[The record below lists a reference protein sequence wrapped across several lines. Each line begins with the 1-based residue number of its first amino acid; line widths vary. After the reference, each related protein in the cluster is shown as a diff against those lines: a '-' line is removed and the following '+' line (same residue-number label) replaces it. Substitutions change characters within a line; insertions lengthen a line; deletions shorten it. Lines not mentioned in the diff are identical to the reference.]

1 MSGYDSDEETKR
13 TVFGG
18 NWLAASGARTLLA
31 KTTKFVLTAA
41 HGSRSLIPTTETGG
55 AENDTVTGVVADSDS
70 DSDDGN
76 NDGDPAQQQQ
86 AADECWREVVMT
98 EREVLRGR
106 CNSGTVV
113 SEDAGRVRMR
123 VRRHSQQPARIR
135 TAVGAVAGDRAG
147 RRMVAFTQ
155 LPGRVVAGVISW
167 LPVATGL
174 AVINSCRVVRRAV
187 HRAGPGEA
195 ERVDATGAQAFTA
208 AGLDVW
214 RALVRRM
221 GWREW
226 QQRARGRERQTH
238 IAVPRSHRQLLAEL
252 SGVGTEIAAA
262 ALVATEPDVLFKA
275 VYAELNSDYC
285 ALGHGAPVVQ
295 LALDNDGRVRS
306 AQAVA
311 QRLDQLHWFGQ
322 AHFSSDSTQLNRRLA
337 TLTERFEQEYE
348 RQFRAAL
355 ATSNCS
361 QTQHISRVLSEL
373 HDGRGCVKILVDAH
387 PLFSSDNSSAAYE
400 HVRQASRNVRDPH
413 TFDVFLEALQTVIFE
428 HARVAGHVLALDTQL
443 PAAAVECFVARLFGD
458 DGLARTTLQR
468 LHEHVRTAPVGAEEH
483 GRDAVPD
490 AATRDLLYLST
501 VASVVGRLLAAAD
514 AWTQLK
520 PVGVLRARGRRCVFA
535 AFDDV
540 MSDYVLLERRVLE
553 RSYAAELALRADAAV
568 VDRAAEPR
576 FSPDLRQKQMDEY
589 CHRVLRVAEDRLG
602 MRIGDQEAT
611 DGQPHS
617 TEEQS
622 RLADAAGFTAGAPR
636 RTVVG
641 TALQNAPISI
651 DLCLNMVL
659 TNRDAVARVAVF
671 AADMQLRGQAQE
683 GVEAL
688 FSTLLRSVG
697 AHVRPAFARGVA
709 ELQTLEQ
716 AAAEGPVESTTEA
729 LGTRETTQR
738 GRFAA
743 ALQRFGELMQLGD
756 LAVQLVEMYA
766 RHPVVSTIVDVD
778 DFLHTCS
785 QERRA
790 LERAVDDGVAAGMDC
805 AIDTVL
811 RQTQAIL
818 DATQQISDF
827 HPPATRSLTLT
838 PTLACTRAVHFL
850 DETSKVLQS
859 MGRQRPVHH
868 VLMAEVAQRLFALLL
883 AHIRRFRIT
892 EPGGFQLIADLNL
905 YYGWAA
911 RSCTTDPE
919 SLRLFAALKDL
930 ANCFILAPADLRGFL
945 RDQYSRHTFDG
956 VMRAE
961 EIYDVVACRADYKDI
976 RGQVEGHCEF
986 M

>member
-1 MSGYDSDEETKR
+1 MSGYSSDEET
-13 TVFGG
+13 TQTAFGR
-18 NWLAASGARTLLA
+18 NWLAVSGARTLLD

-41 HGSRSLIPTTETGG
+41 HGSRSLIPTTETLG
-55 AENDTVTGVVADSDS
+55 ADSETATGVVADSDS
-70 DSDDGN
+70 DGDDAH
-76 NDGDPAQQQQ
+76 NDEDLIQQQR
-86 AADECWREVVMT
+86 AAEECWREVVVA

-106 CNSGTVV
+106 WNSGLVV
-113 SEDAGRVRMR
+113 GEDAGKVRMR
-123 VRRHSQQPARIR
+123 MRRLSQQPPRIR
-135 TAVGAVAGDRAG
+135 TAIGAAAGDRAG
-147 RRMVAFTQ
+147 RRTVAFTQ
-155 LPGRVVAGVISW
+155 LPGRVIAGVVAW

-174 AVINSCRVVRRAV
+174 ALVNSCRVVRRAV
-187 HRAGPGEA
+187 YRAGPRATET
-195 ERVDATGAQAFTA
+195 TGAHTFTS

-226 QQRARGRERQTH
+226 QQRARGRERQTR
-238 IAVPRSHRQLLAEL
+238 ISVPRSHQQLLAEL
-252 SGVGTEIAAA
+252 GGIETDTAAV
-262 ALVATEPDVLFKA
+262 ALLATEPDVLFKA
-275 VYAELNSDYC
+275 VYAELNGDYC
-285 ALGHGAPVVQ
+285 ALGCGSPIVR
-295 LALDNDGRVRS
+295 LALNSAGRLRS
-306 AQAVA
+306 ARALA
-311 QRLDQLHWFGQ
+311 QRLDQLQWFGQ
-322 AHFSSDSTQLNRRLA
+322 AHFSSDSEQLNRRLA
-337 TLTERFEQEYE
+337 ALTERFEREYE
-348 RQFRAAL
+348 RQFSSAL
-355 ATSNCS
+355 AASNCE
-361 QTQHISRVLSEL
+361 QTQHTSRVLSEL
-373 HDGRGCVKILVDAH
+373 HEGRGCVEILVNAH
-387 PLFSSDNSSAAYE
+387 PLFNNDSTAYE
-400 HVRQASRNVRDPH
+400 HVRQTSRNVRDPH
-413 TFDVFLEALQTVIFE
+413 TFDVFLEALQATIAE
-428 HARVAGHVLALDTQL
+428 HARVAGRVLAPDTQL

-458 DGLARTTLQR
+458 NGLARTTLQK
-468 LHEHVRTAPVGAEEH
+468 LHEHVRTAPVGTDDQ

-514 AWTQLK
+514 VWTQLQ
-520 PVGVLRARGRRCVFA
+520 PVGVSLARGRRCVFA

-540 MSDYVLLERRVLE
+540 MADYVLLERRVLE
-553 RSYAAELALRADAAV
+553 HSYAAELALRADAAV

-576 FSPDLRQKQMDEY
+576 LSPDLRQQQMDEY
-589 CHRVLRVAEDRLG
+589 CRRVLGVAEERLG
-602 MRIGDQEAT
+602 MRVGDGEAN
-611 DGQPHS
+611 
-617 TEEQS
+617 EEQV
-622 RLADAAGFTAGAPR
+622 RLADALASTADPGSTVEAPR

-671 AADMQLRGQAQE
+671 AADMRLRKQAQE

-697 AHVRPAFARGVA
+697 SHVRPAFARGVA
-709 ELQTLEQ
+709 ELQELEQ
-716 AAAEGPVESTTEA
+716 EAATGPTESIT
-729 LGTRETTQR
+729 GTVGSGEKAQR

-756 LAVQLVEMYA
+756 LAVQLVEMYS
-766 RHPVVSTIVDVD
+766 RHPVVATIVDVE
-778 DFLHTCS
+778 DFLNACS

-805 AIDTVL
+805 AIDSVL

-818 DATQQISDF
+818 DATQHTSDF

-850 DETSKVLQS
+850 DETVAVLQS

-883 AHIRRFRIT
+883 AHIRRYRIT

-905 YYGWAA
+905 YYEWAA
-911 RSCTTDPE
+911 RSCTADPE

-961 EIYDVVACRADYKDI
+961 EVYDVVACRADYRDI